1 MVRTSISFRV
11 LPHKKAEGLS
21 AIDALAERMRATAG
35 CTRSR
40 VLNDTEDSNA
50 ITLASEWREAGD
62 ADAFFNSR
70 EFQIFKGIRILLR
83 DEPYIVFDDVRARM
97 TRLMRG

>member
-1 MVRTSISFRV
+1 MVLTSISFRI

-21 AIDALAERMRATAG
+21 AIDALAERMRTTAG

-40 VLNDTEDSNA
+40 VLNDTEDANA

-83 DEPYIVFDDVRARM
+83 DEPYIVFDDVRTRM

>member
-1 MVRTSISFRV
+1 MVLTSISFRI

-21 AIDALAERMRATAG
+21 AIDALAERMRATSG

-40 VLNDTEDSNA
+40 VLNDAEDANA
-50 ITLASEWREAGD
+50 ITLASEWREADD

>member
-1 MVRTSISFRV
+1 MVLTSISFRI

-21 AIDALAERMRATAG
+21 AIDSLAERMRATSG

-40 VLNDTEDSNA
+40 VLNDAEDANA
-50 ITLASEWREAGD
+50 ITLASEWREADD

>member
-1 MVRTSISFRV
+1 MVLASISFRV

-21 AIDALAERMRATAG
+21 AIDSLAERMRASAG
-35 CTRSR
+35 CTRCR
-40 VLNDTEDSNA
+40 VLNDTEDGNA
-50 ITLASEWREAGD
+50 FSLVSEWHEASD
-62 ADAFFNSR
+62 ADTFFNSR

-83 DEPYIVFDDVRARM
+83 DEPYIVFDDVRTRM